1 MAVFLFF
8 SENGEP
14 SIPQQGFKRD
24 VLSIFPEKKKNT
36 FTEIQPSEP
45 FPMKPRILFN
55 QPSTPFFPTACQDDT
70 AMLLA
75 PHLRDLLPEIEFQT
89 ARSSGKGGQNVNK
102 VETKVELRFS
112 IRTCTRLTEMQR
124 QVLLRKWEG
133 KLTDEGILIIT
144 DQTSRSQL
152 TNKQNTLK
160 KLQEL
165 IRVAFI
171 PEKKRKKSPV
181 PAGVKAERRRAKE
194 TRAEVKRLRA
204 KPIQ

>member
-1 MAVFLFF
+1 
-8 SENGEP
+8 
-14 SIPQQGFKRD
+14 
-24 VLSIFPEKKKNT
+24 
-36 FTEIQPSEP
+36 
-45 FPMKPRILFN
+45 MKQRTLFN
-55 QPSTPFFPTACQDDT
+55 QSLPYYLPTALQDKST
-70 AMLLA
+70 MLLA
-75 PHLRDLLPEIEFQT
+75 PHIRDLLPEIEFQT

-102 VETKVELRFS
+102 VETKVELRFHVRS
-112 IRTCTRLTEMQR
+112 CSRLTEMQR

-133 KLTDEGILIIT
+133 KLTEEGILILT

-165 IRVAFI
+165 IRIAFI

-181 PAGVKAERRRAKE
+181 PAGVKAERRKAKE

-204 KPIQ
+204 KPIL